1 MVPRSGTRIASV
13 KEVESLEIT
22 DVTRIAT
29 EAARQLS
36 PRLHVIGVTS
46 GGGDDYTE
54 VVIDITGCHQEPC
67 RMSLG
72 IFRNMSASDLHD
84 DIADKLERHFKDA
97 QL

>member
-1 MVPRSGTRIASV
+1 M
-13 KEVESLEIT
+13 ESLEIT

-54 VVIDITGCHQEPC
+54 VVIDITGCQQGPC

-72 IFRNMSASDLHD
+72 VFRNMSASDLHD
-84 DIADKLERHFKDA
+84 DIADQLERHFKDP
-97 QL
+97 QLERPAG

>member
-1 MVPRSGTRIASV
+1 M
-13 KEVESLEIT
+13 ESLDIT

-46 GGGDDYTE
+46 GGGDGDYTE
-54 VVIDITGCHQEPC
+54 VVIDVTGCHHEPC

-72 IFRNMSASDLHD
+72 FFRNVSASDLHHE
-84 DIADKLERHFKDA
+84 IADKLERHFKT